1 MTDLEQK
8 VALQDRELKSLR
20 TLITQMGRK
29 IDVLERENNRRKAE
43 IYSHANTISTIAK
56 RR

>member
-8 VALQDRELKSLR
+8 IALQDKEIKNLR

-43 IYSHANTISTIAK
+43 INSHASTISTIAK
-56 RR
+56 RK